1 MFTFMAQFNQDQKI
15 IIFSHS
21 LALTIFQPIGPLGV
35 LRMGGTYQLYSDV
48 KTHLRVQ
55 YTDQLHSSQW
65 KAYLH

>member
-1 MFTFMAQFNQDQKI
+1 MAQFKRDQKI

-21 LALTIFQPIGPLGV
+21 LASTIFEPRGPLGV
-35 LRMGGTYQLYSDV
+35 LRMGGTLYSDV
-48 KTHLRVQ
+48 KTHFRVQ